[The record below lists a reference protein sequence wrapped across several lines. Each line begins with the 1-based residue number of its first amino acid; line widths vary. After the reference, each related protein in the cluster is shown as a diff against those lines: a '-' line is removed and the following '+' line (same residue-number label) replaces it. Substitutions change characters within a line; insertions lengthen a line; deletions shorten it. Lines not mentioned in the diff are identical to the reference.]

1 MTRTREKSVDV
12 LVVGGGPAGSSAA
25 NACAARGLS
34 TLLLERKQ
42 WPRDK
47 VCSGML
53 MGRWA
58 TEMLER
64 EFGPIPDDALADPG
78 VLAGHSMH
86 LAGTEPVS
94 FAMRTPIGWR
104 RDLDAWMVRKAVEGG
119 AEFRDRSRVVDFA
132 RDGSRYRLTVR
143 QGREEKWT
151 VSARF
156 VVGAEGAASPT
167 RKALFPDLSVRYGKP
182 LREVYK
188 GELNLRRD
196 RYHWFFPKGK
206 SRPRFGVNHK
216 GSVFMIEGRD
226 LEALRPEIEGI
237 LGPLGFDSS
246 EKPVLRDGCMIA
258 VLHEQL
264 LDGSFRPALENSLLV
279 GDAAGVILPITFE
292 GISTAVWSGRLAAEA
307 IGRVVDGRESTAAE
321 SYVASLRPVL
331 ELIAR
336 FKVEEE
342 ALARSAG
349 AGGAALGQ
357 ALARAYQLAD
367 A

>member
-1 MTRTREKSVDV
+1 MARTRENLVDV
-12 LVVGGGPAGSSAA
+12 LVLGGGPAGSSTA
-25 NACAARGLS
+25 NACAARGLT

-47 VCSGML
+47 VCSGMV

-58 TEMLER
+58 TEVLER
-64 EFGPIPDDALADPG
+64 EFGPIPDDVLADPS
-78 VLAGHSMH
+78 VLAGHTMH
-86 LAGTEPVS
+86 VAGTEPVS
-94 FAMRTPIGWR
+94 FGMRTPIGWR
-104 RDLDAWMVRKAVEGG
+104 RDLDAWMVRSAVERGV
-119 AEFRDRSRVVDFA
+119 EFRDRSRVVAFA
-132 RDGSRYRLTVR
+132 REAGRYRLTVR
-143 QGREEKWT
+143 QGREEQWT

-196 RYHWFFPKGK
+196 QYHWFFPKGK

-226 LEALRPEIEGI
+226 LEALRPEIERI
-237 LGPLGFDSS
+237 LVPLGFRPS
-246 EKPVLRDGCMIA
+246 EKPAIRDGCMIA

-264 LDGSFRPALENSLLV
+264 LDGSFCPAAENCLLV

-307 IGRVVDGRESTAAE
+307 IGRVVDGREPTAAE
-321 SYVASLRPVL
+321 SYLTSLLPVL

-336 FKVEEE
+336 FKREEE
-342 ALARSAG
+342 TLAKSADDG
-349 AGGAALGQ
+349 AEAVAQ
-357 ALARAYQLAD
+357 ALVRAYQLAD
-367 A
+367 S